1 MATLITSWGGTEDTT
16 YATIAEANDYIGSA
30 STPGYKADPTVWSNM
45 LTAQRGSLLLAATR
59 DVDNAS
65 EYIGERQFVDQTLN
79 FPRVPSGESRW
90 PWVQRSLTSANT
102 FNIYLAEQKRRV
114 KHATIEQAFSLAR
127 DGERDEHIERQLRG
141 IRSYSE
147 SIGPLSESASYGG
160 SVMPLCP
167 EAMELLSPYRSGSV
181 ELVRG

>member
-1 MATLITSWGGTEDTT
+1 MATLITSWGGLSDTT
-16 YATIAEANDYIGSA
+16 YVEVTEADDYIGSTT
-30 STPGYKADPTVWSNM
+30 TPGYKADPTVWSDK
-45 LTAQRGSLLLAATR
+45 TASQRGSLLLAATR
-59 DVDNAS
+59 DVDNAD
-65 EYIGERQFVDQTLN
+65 EYVGERQFVDQTLQ
-79 FPRVPSGESRW
+79 FPRVPSGEQRW

-114 KHATIEQAFSLAR
+114 KQATIEQAFSLAR

-160 SVMPLCP
+160 PVMPLCP

>member
-1 MATLITSWGGTEDTT
+1 MATLIASWGGNQDTV
-16 YATIAEANDYIGSA
+16 YVLRAEADDYVGSA
-30 STPGYKADPTVWSNM
+30 TTPGYKIDPTVWSNLM
-45 LTAQRGSLLLAATR
+45 AAQRESLLLAATR
-59 DVDNAS
+59 DVDNAD
-65 EYIGERQFVDQTLN
+65 EYLGERQFVDQTLN

-102 FNIYLAEQKRRV
+102 FNIYLSEQKRRV
-114 KHATIEQAFSLAR
+114 KAAVIEQAFSLAR
-127 DGERDEHIERQLRG
+127 DGDRDEHIERQLKG